1 MAQRR
6 SAVAR
11 RVEAAARAAVADGAT
26 ATAET
31 ADTIETTE
39 EVCLTPGADPERTA
53 RGRALLPDGREQVA
67 LADTFRALADPTRVS
82 IVLSLLRQELC
93 TCDLAAIT
101 GVTES
106 AVSQHLRILR
116 QLRLVRSRR
125 EGRMVFHSLD
135 DLHIRILLTVCL
147 HHIHDDGQDHDGLE
161 RVLDFF
167 PDMLEAA
174 ATERARPTLERGR
187 LDAEEA
193 SR

>member
-1 MAQRR
+1 MTQWR

-11 RVEAAARAAVADGAT
+11 RIEAATLAAVADDATGAT
-26 ATAET
+26 
-31 ADTIETTE
+31 ETTE
-39 EVCLTPGADPERTA
+39 EVCLASGANPERIT
-53 RGRALLPDGREQVA
+53 RGRALLPDSRAQLA

-116 QLRLVRSRR
+116 QLRLIRSRR

-147 HHIHDDGQDHDGLE
+147 HHIYDDGQDHDGLE

-167 PDMLEAA
+167 PDMFETPDTV
-174 ATERARPTLERGR
+174 ATGATAVAPERPAPA
-187 LDAEEA
+187 AEEA

>member
-11 RVEAAARAAVADGAT
+11 RVEAARAAVADGA
-26 ATAET
+26 AKTAET

-39 EVCLTPGADPERTA
+39 EVCLTPGADPGRTA

-174 ATERARPTLERGR
+174 ATERTRPTRERGQ

>member
-1 MAQRR
+1 MRSRGSGEKRMAQRR

-11 RVEAAARAAVADGAT
+11 RIEAAERAAGADNVAAT
-26 ATAET
+26 AGT
-31 ADTIETTE
+31 ADIIEATE

-106 AVSQHLRILR
+106 AVSQHLRVLR
-116 QLRLVRSRR
+116 RLRLVKSRR
-125 EGRMVFHSLD
+125 EGRLVFYSL
-135 DLHIRILLTVCL
+135 
-147 HHIHDDGQDHDGLE
+147 
-161 RVLDFF
+161 
-167 PDMLEAA
+167 
-174 ATERARPTLERGR
+174 
-187 LDAEEA
+187 
-193 SR
+193 

>member
-11 RVEAAARAAVADGAT
+11 RVEAATLAKIAEESAGAT
-26 ATAET
+26 A
-31 ADTIETTE
+31 

-53 RGRALLPDGREQVA
+53 RGRALLPDGHTRLA

-116 QLRLVRSRR
+116 RLRLVRSRR
-125 EGRMVFHSLD
+125 AGRMVFYSLD
-135 DLHIRILLTVCL
+135 DLHIRILLTICL
-147 HHIHDDGQDHDGLE
+147 HHIHDDGQDHGGLE

-167 PDMLEAA
+167 PDMLEPATTQATDAA
-174 ATERARPTLERGR
+174 AGRPDGEG
-187 LDAEEA
+187 AA
-193 SR
+193 Q

>member
-11 RVEAAARAAVADGAT
+11 RIEAESLAAVANDTTDAT
-26 ATAET
+26 GTTEAS
-31 ADTIETTE
+31 ETTE
-39 EVCLTPGADPERTA
+39 EVCLTPGADPERA
-53 RGRALLPDGREQVA
+53 SRGRALLPDGRAQLA

-167 PDMLEAA
+167 PRMLEAPGAGA
-174 ATERARPTLERGR
+174 ALETEQP
-187 LDAEEA
+187 DAEEA
-193 SR
+193 AR

>member
-11 RVEAAARAAVADGAT
+11 RVEAADDAVAA
-26 ATAET
+26 AE
-31 ADTIETTE
+31 A
-39 EVCLTPGADPERTA
+39 CLTPGADPARTA
-53 RGRALLPDGREQVA
+53 RGRSLLPDARAQIA
-67 LADTFRALADPTRVS
+67 LAETFRALADPTRVS

-106 AVSQHLRILR
+106 AVSQHLRQLR
-116 QLRLVRSRR
+116 QLRLVKSRR
-125 EGRMVFHSLD
+125 AGRMVFYSLD

-147 HHIHDDGQDHDGLE
+147 HHIHDDGQEHNGLE

-167 PDMLEAA
+167 PDLLEDPAA
-174 ATERARPTLERGR
+174 ETAEANAAQSPAKEVAR
-187 LDAEEA
+187 
-193 SR
+193 

>member
-11 RVEAAARAAVADGAT
+11 RIEAAD
-26 ATAET
+26 
-31 ADTIETTE
+31 ETTDN
-39 EVCLTPGADPERTA
+39 VCLAPGADPARTT
-53 RGRALLPDGREQVA
+53 RGRARLPDARTQLA

-82 IVLSLLRQELC
+82 IALSLLRQELC

-101 GVTES
+101 GVSES

-116 QLRLVRSRR
+116 QLRLVKSRR
-125 EGRMVFHSLD
+125 AGRMVFYSLD

-147 HHIHDDGQDHDGLE
+147 HHIHDDGQQHDGLE

-167 PDMLEAA
+167 PDLLEES
-174 ATERARPTLERGR
+174 AT
-187 LDAEEA
+187 DAPPSPSPVKEVT
-193 SR
+193 S

>member
-11 RVEAAARAAVADGAT
+11 RVAATEESAD
-26 ATAET
+26 
-31 ADTIETTE
+31 
-39 EVCLTPGADPERTA
+39 EVCLTPGAHPERTA
-53 RGRALLPDGREQVA
+53 LGRAFLPDAPSQLA
-67 LADTFRALADPTRVS
+67 LAETFRALADPTRVS

-116 QLRLVRSRR
+116 QLRLVKSRR
-125 EGRMVFHSLD
+125 DGRLVFYSLD

-147 HHIHDDGQDHDGLE
+147 HHIRDDGQQHDRLE

-167 PDMLEAA
+167 PALLDTPSTEAVP
-174 ATERARPTLERGR
+174 ARSAQGPSVKEVAR
-187 LDAEEA
+187 
-193 SR
+193 

>member
-11 RVEAAARAAVADGAT
+11 RIEAAERAAGADNVAAT
-26 ATAET
+26 AGT
-31 ADTIETTE
+31 ADIIEATE

-53 RGRALLPDGREQVA
+53 RGCALLPDGREQVA
-67 LADTFRALADPTRVS
+67 LADTFRALADPTRAS

-101 GVTES
+101 GVSES

-167 PDMLEAA
+167 PDMLEVSAS
-174 ATERARPTLERGR
+174 ERARPAFERER

-193 SR
+193 PR

>member
-6 SAVAR
+6 SAAAR
-11 RVEAAARAAVADGAT
+11 RVEAARAAVADDVT

-31 ADTIETTE
+31 ADTIKTTE

-53 RGRALLPDGREQVA
+53 RGRALLPDRREQVA

-167 PDMLEAA
+167 PDMLEVSAA
-174 ATERARPTLERGR
+174 ERARPTLERGR

>member
-11 RVEAAARAAVADGAT
+11 RIEAAALAKNAD
-26 ATAET
+26 ET
-31 ADTIETTE
+31 DGTTTTE

-53 RGRALLPDGREQVA
+53 RGSALLPDSHTRLA

-82 IVLSLLRQELC
+82 IALSLLRQELC

-106 AVSQHLRILR
+106 AVSQHLRVLR
-116 QLRLVRSRR
+116 RLRLVRSRR
-125 EGRMVFHSLD
+125 AGRMVFYSLD
-135 DLHIRILLTVCL
+135 DLHIRILLTICL
-147 HHIHDDGQDHDGLE
+147 HHIHDDGQEHGGLE

-167 PDMLEAA
+167 PDMLEPATTQATDAA
-174 ATERARPTLERGR
+174 AGRPDGEG
-187 LDAEEA
+187 AA
-193 SR
+193 Q

>member
-11 RVEAAARAAVADGAT
+11 RLEAETLAAVADDAT
-26 ATAET
+26 SMPDAAEE
-31 ADTIETTE
+31 I
-39 EVCLTPGADPERTA
+39 CLAPGADPERIA
-53 RGRALLPDGREQVA
+53 RGRALLPDGRTQLA
-67 LADTFRALADPTRVS
+67 LANTFRALADPTRVS

-116 QLRLVRSRR
+116 QLRLVKSRR
-125 EGRMVFHSLD
+125 AGRMVFYSLD

-147 HHIHDDGQDHDGLE
+147 HHVHDDGQDHDGLE

-167 PDMLEAA
+167 PGLLETP
-174 ATERARPTLERGR
+174 TEIPTETPSTEGAPR
-187 LDAEEA
+187 
-193 SR
+193 

>member
-11 RVEAAARAAVADGAT
+11 RVEAADDAA
-26 ATAET
+26 
-31 ADTIETTE
+31 E
-39 EVCLTPGADPERTA
+39 EVCLTPGAHPERTA
-53 RGRALLPDGREQVA
+53 RGRALLPDARSQLA
-67 LADTFRALADPTRVS
+67 LAETFRALADPTRVS

-106 AVSQHLRILR
+106 AVSQHLRVLR
-116 QLRLVRSRR
+116 QLRLVKSRR
-125 EGRMVFHSLD
+125 DGRLVYYSLD

-147 HHIHDDGQDHDGLE
+147 HHIHDDGQQHDGLE

-167 PDMLEAA
+167 PDLLDDSAA
-174 ATERARPTLERGR
+174 EPEPSHSPVIEVAR
-187 LDAEEA
+187 
-193 SR
+193 

>member
-6 SAVAR
+6 STVAR
-11 RVEAAARAAVADGAT
+11 RVEAAT
-26 ATAET
+26 T
-31 ADTIETTE
+31 ADDRTYVTDER
-39 EVCLTPGADPERTA
+39 CLAPGADPERTA
-53 RGRALLPDGREQVA
+53 HGRALLPDARSQIA

-82 IVLSLLRQELC
+82 IALSLLRQELC

-116 QLRLVRSRR
+116 RLRLVKSRR
-125 EGRMVFHSLD
+125 EGRLVFYSLD

-147 HHIHDDGQDHDGLE
+147 HHIHDDGQQHDGLE

-167 PDMLEAA
+167 PGLLEADA
-174 ATERARPTLERGR
+174 PATEA
-187 LDAEEA
+187 A
-193 SR
+193 SDREPVKEVAL

>member
-11 RVEAAARAAVADGAT
+11 RVEAADDA
-26 ATAET
+26 
-31 ADTIETTE
+31 TE
-39 EVCLTPGADPERTA
+39 EVCLTPGAHPERTA
-53 RGRALLPDGREQVA
+53 RGRALLPDARSQLA
-67 LADTFRALADPTRVS
+67 LAETFRALADPTRVS

-106 AVSQHLRILR
+106 AVSQHLRVLR
-116 QLRLVRSRR
+116 QLRLVKSRR
-125 EGRMVFHSLD
+125 DGRLVYYSLD

-147 HHIHDDGQDHDGLE
+147 HHIHDDGQQHDGLE

-167 PDMLEAA
+167 PDLLDDSAA
-174 ATERARPTLERGR
+174 EPEPGHSPVIEVAR
-187 LDAEEA
+187 
-193 SR
+193 

>member
-11 RVEAAARAAVADGAT
+11 RVAAADDAAH
-26 ATAET
+26 
-31 ADTIETTE
+31 
-39 EVCLTPGADPERTA
+39 EVCLTPGADPVRTA
-53 RGRALLPDGREQVA
+53 RGRALLPDARAQIA

-116 QLRLVRSRR
+116 RLRLVKSRR
-125 EGRMVFHSLD
+125 EGRLVFYSLD

-147 HHIHDDGQDHDGLE
+147 HHIHDDGKQHDGLE

-167 PDMLEAA
+167 PDVLEAPA
-174 ATERARPTLERGR
+174 ALAAPEQSLVREK
-187 LDAEEA
+187 EA
-193 SR
+193 AL

>member
-6 SAVAR
+6 SIVAR
-11 RVEAAARAAVADGAT
+11 RVEAATVADDAMNAT
-26 ATAET
+26 
-31 ADTIETTE
+31 D
-39 EVCLTPGADPERTA
+39 EVCLTPGADPGRTA
-53 RGRALLPDGREQVA
+53 YGRALLPDARSQIA

-82 IVLSLLRQELC
+82 IALSLLRQELC

-116 QLRLVRSRR
+116 RLRLVKSRR
-125 EGRMVFHSLD
+125 EGRLVFHSLD

-147 HHIHDDGQDHDGLE
+147 HHIHDDGQQHDGLE

-167 PDMLEAA
+167 PALPEAPATA
-174 ATERARPTLERGR
+174 ASSGQEPVKEVAQ
-187 LDAEEA
+187 
-193 SR
+193 

>member
-1 MAQRR
+1 IRDFPLWSGWSSAMTQRR

-11 RVEAAARAAVADGAT
+11 RVEAADDAVAEA
-26 ATAET
+26 
-31 ADTIETTE
+31 
-39 EVCLTPGADPERTA
+39 CLTPGADPARTA
-53 RGRALLPDGREQVA
+53 RGRSLLPDARSQIA
-67 LADTFRALADPTRVS
+67 LAETFRALSDPTRVS

-101 GVTES
+101 GVSES

-135 DLHIRILLTVCL
+135 DGH
-147 HHIHDDGQDHDGLE
+147 DHDGLE

-167 PDMLEAA
+167 PDMLEVSASA
-174 ATERARPTLERGR
+174 RARPAFERER

-193 SR
+193 PR

>member
-11 RVEAAARAAVADGAT
+11 RIEAERTAVADDTA

-31 ADTIETTE
+31 ADTIETTA

-135 DLHIRILLTVCL
+135 DLHIRILLTICL
-147 HHIHDDGQDHDGLE
+147 HHIHDDGRDHDGLE

-167 PDMLEAA
+167 PDMLEAS
-174 ATERARPTLERGR
+174 TSERARPTPERER